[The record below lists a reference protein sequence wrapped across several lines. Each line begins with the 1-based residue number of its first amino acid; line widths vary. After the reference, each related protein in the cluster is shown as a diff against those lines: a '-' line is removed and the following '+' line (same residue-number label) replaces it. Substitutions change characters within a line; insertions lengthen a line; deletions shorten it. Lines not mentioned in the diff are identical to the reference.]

1 MDVRIEV
8 EVEILNMPETIE
20 KPGFIVAR
28 LNNSNLWY
36 YGCYLSEERAIEV
49 AHILGNG
56 VVLKY
61 E

>member
-1 MDVRIEV
+1 MSVKV
-8 EVEILNMPETIE
+8 EVEILNVPEFLSN
-20 KPGFIVAR
+20 GFIVVR
-28 LNNSNLWY
+28 PDNSNLWY